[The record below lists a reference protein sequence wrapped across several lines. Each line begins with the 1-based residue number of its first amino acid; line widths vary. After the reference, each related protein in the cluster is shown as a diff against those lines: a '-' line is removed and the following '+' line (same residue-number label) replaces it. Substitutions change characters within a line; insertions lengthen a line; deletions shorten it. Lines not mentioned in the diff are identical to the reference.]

1 MIALANNLTTFT
13 LTYKQRRLLAEIIS
27 DVQDLNDGN
36 FVDVVSSL
44 LQHHEKSEELDDLM
58 KSIDPDENLF

>member
-1 MIALANNLTTFT
+1 MIALANNLATFT

-27 DVQDLNDGN
+27 DVQDLNNEN

-58 KSIDPDENLF
+58 KAIDPDEDLF

>member
-27 DVQDLNDGN
+27 DVQALDNEN
-36 FVDVVSSL
+36 FVDCVASL
-44 LQHHEKSEELDDLM
+44 LQHHEKLEELDDLM
-58 KSIDPDENLF
+58 KTIDPDENLF

>member
-27 DVQDLNDGN
+27 DVQALDNEN
-36 FVDVVSSL
+36 FVDCVSSL
-44 LQHHEKSEELDDLM
+44 LQHHEKLEELNDLM
-58 KSIDPDENLF
+58 KAIDPDEDLF

>member
-27 DVQDLNDGN
+27 DVQDLNKEN
-36 FVDVVSSL
+36 FTDTVRSL
-44 LQHHEKSEELDDLM
+44 LDHNEKTEELEDLM
-58 KSIDPDENLF
+58 KAIDPDDNLF